1 MKKKHRASIQN
12 KRFQLRIVSPCHK
25 DYDIYLLTIS
35 KTYAM
40 EMLSQYSSLG
50 FQCELSKFNL
60 KSSQHYSQENDCVT
74 KFFIDNRLSTIMPLC
89 DEFRALHFIHASRRL
104 EEAFDSYLYY
114 FYNAANI
121 TMRSLLD
128 LYINKKNNNQ
138 LFETLSEIAILFS
151 HRESTK
157 FMRNHDFYIDELS
170 LFKNMINEI
179 LTGSH
184 DFLPF

>member
-12 KRFQLRIVSPCHK
+12 KQFQLRIVSPCHK
-25 DYDIYLLTIS
+25 DHDIYLFTIS

-60 KSSQHYSQENDCVT
+60 KSSKHYLQESGCVT
-74 KFFIDNRLSTIMPLC
+74 EFFIDNQLSMIIPLC
-89 DEFRALHFIHASRRL
+89 DEFRALHFIHVSRRL
-104 EEAFDSYLYY
+104 EEAFDSYSYD
-114 FYNAANI
+114 FYNAADI

-138 LFETLSEIAILFS
+138 LFETLNEIAMTFL
-151 HRESTK
+151 RRNSTK
-157 FMRNHDFYIDELS
+157 FMRNHDFHIDELS

-179 LTGSH
+179 LTGSN

>member
-12 KRFQLRIVSPCHK
+12 KRFQLRIVSPCHR
-25 DYDIYLLTIS
+25 DYDIYLVTIS

-60 KSSQHYSQENDCVT
+60 KSSQHYLQENGCVT
-74 KFFIDNRLSTIMPLC
+74 EFFIDNRLSTIMPLC

-138 LFETLSEIAILFS
+138 LFETLSEIAIVFS
-151 HRESTK
+151 HRDSTK
-157 FMRNHDFYIDELS
+157 FMRNHNFYIDELS

>member
-12 KRFQLRIVSPCHK
+12 KRFQLRIVSPCHR
-25 DYDIYLLTIS
+25 DYDIYLVTIS

-50 FQCELSKFNL
+50 FQCELSQFNL

-74 KFFIDNRLSTIMPLC
+74 EFFIDNRLSTIMPLC

-151 HRESTK
+151 HRDSTK
-157 FMRNHDFYIDELS
+157 FMRNHNFYIDELS

>member
-12 KRFQLRIVSPCHK
+12 KRFQLRIVSPCHR
-25 DYDIYLLTIS
+25 DYDIYLVTIS

-50 FQCELSKFNL
+50 FQCELSQFNL

-74 KFFIDNRLSTIMPLC
+74 EFFIDNRLSTIMPLC

-151 HRESTK
+151 HRDSTK
-157 FMRNHDFYIDELS
+157 FMRNHNFYIDELS
-170 LFKNMINEI
+170 LFKNMVNEI

>member
-1 MKKKHRASIQN
+1 MKKKHRASIRN
-12 KRFQLRIVSPCHK
+12 KQFQLRIVSPCHK
-25 DYDIYLLTIS
+25 DYDIYLFTIS

-60 KSSQHYSQENDCVT
+60 KSSKHYLQENGCVT
-74 KFFIDNRLSTIMPLC
+74 EFFIDNQLSMNIPLW
-89 DEFRALHFIHASRRL
+89 DEFRALHFIHVSRRL
-104 EEAFDSYLYY
+104 EEAFDSYLYD
-114 FYNAANI
+114 FYNAADI

-138 LFETLSEIAILFS
+138 LFETLNEIAMTFL
-151 HRESTK
+151 RRNSTK
-157 FMRNHDFYIDELS
+157 FMRNHDFHIDELS

-179 LTGSH
+179 LTGSN

>member
-12 KRFQLRIVSPCHK
+12 KQFQLRIVSPCHK
-25 DYDIYLLTIS
+25 DYDIYLVTIS
-35 KTYAM
+35 ESYAI

-50 FQCELSKFNL
+50 FQCELSQFNL

-151 HRESTK
+151 HRDSTK
-157 FMRNHDFYIDELS
+157 FMRNHNFYIDELS
-170 LFKNMINEI
+170 LFKNMVNEI

>member
-12 KRFQLRIVSPCHK
+12 KQFQLRIVSPCHK
-25 DYDIYLLTIS
+25 DYDIYLFTIS
-35 KTYAM
+35 ESYAM

-50 FQCELSKFNL
+50 FQCELSQFKL
-60 KSSQHYSQENDCVT
+60 KSSQHYLQENGCVT
-74 KFFIDNRLSTIMPLC
+74 EFFIDNQLSINMPLW
-89 DEFRALHFIHASRRL
+89 DECRALHFIHVSRRL
-104 EEAFDSYLYY
+104 EEAFDSYLYD
-114 FYNAANI
+114 FYNAADI

-138 LFETLSEIAILFS
+138 LFETLSEIAIAFARRNS
-151 HRESTK
+151 SK
-157 FMRNHDFYIDELS
+157 FMRNYDFHIDELS

>member
-12 KRFQLRIVSPCHK
+12 KQFRLRIVSPCHK
-25 DYDIYLLTIS
+25 DYDIYLFTITES
-35 KTYAM
+35 YAM

-50 FQCELSKFNL
+50 FQCELSQFNL
-60 KSSQHYSQENDCVT
+60 KSSQYYLHENDCVT
-74 KFFIDNRLSTIMPLC
+74 EFFIDNKLSTIIPLC

-104 EEAFDSYLYY
+104 ESAFDSYLYY
-114 FYNAANI
+114 FYDAANL

-138 LFETLSEIAILFS
+138 LFKTLTDIAIVFS
-151 HRESTK
+151 DRGSTK
-157 FMRNHDFYIDELS
+157 FMRNHDFYIDELA

-184 DFLPF
+184 EFLPF

>member
-50 FQCELSKFNL
+50 FQCELSQFNL

-74 KFFIDNRLSTIMPLC
+74 GFFIDNRLSTIMPLC

>member
-1 MKKKHRASIQN
+1 MKKKHRVSIQN

-35 KTYAM
+35 ESYAM

-50 FQCELSKFNL
+50 FQCELSQFNL

-74 KFFIDNRLSTIMPLC
+74 GFFIDNRLSTIMPLC

-151 HRESTK
+151 HRDSTK
-157 FMRNHDFYIDELS
+157 FMRNHNFYIDELS

>member
-12 KRFQLRIVSPCHK
+12 KQFQLRIVSPCHK
-25 DYDIYLLTIS
+25 DYDIYLFTTS
-35 KTYAM
+35 ESYAM

-50 FQCELSKFNL
+50 FQCELSQFNL
-60 KSSQHYSQENDCVT
+60 KSSQHYSQENGCVT
-74 KFFIDNRLSTIMPLC
+74 EFFIDNRLSTIMPLC

-151 HRESTK
+151 HRDSSK
-157 FMRNHDFYIDELS
+157 FMINHNFYIDELS

>member
-25 DYDIYLLTIS
+25 DYDIYLFTIS

-60 KSSQHYSQENDCVT
+60 KSSKHYSQENDCVT
-74 KFFIDNRLSTIMPLC
+74 EFFIDNQLSMNIPLW
-89 DEFRALHFIHASRRL
+89 DEFRALHFIHVSRRL
-104 EEAFDSYLYY
+104 EEAFDSYLYD
-114 FYNAANI
+114 FYNTADI

-138 LFETLSEIAILFS
+138 LFETLNEIAMTFL
-151 HRESTK
+151 RRNSTK
-157 FMRNHDFYIDELS
+157 FMRNHDFHIDELS

-179 LTGSH
+179 LTGSN

>member
-1 MKKKHRASIQN
+1 
-12 KRFQLRIVSPCHK
+12 
-25 DYDIYLLTIS
+25 
-35 KTYAM
+35 
-40 EMLSQYSSLG
+40 
-50 FQCELSKFNL
+50 
-60 KSSQHYSQENDCVT
+60 
-74 KFFIDNRLSTIMPLC
+74 MPLC

-151 HRESTK
+151 HRDSSK
-157 FMRNHDFYIDELS
+157 FMINHNFYIDELS

>member
-12 KRFQLRIVSPCHK
+12 KQFQLRIVSPCHK
-25 DYDIYLLTIS
+25 DYDIYLFTIS

-60 KSSQHYSQENDCVT
+60 KSSQHYLHENGCVT
-74 KFFIDNRLSTIMPLC
+74 EFFIDNRLNINIPLW
-89 DEFRALHFIHASRRL
+89 DEFRVLHFIHVSRRL
-104 EEAFDSYLYY
+104 EEAFDSYLYD
-114 FYNAANI
+114 FYNAADI

-138 LFETLSEIAILFS
+138 LFETLSEIAMTFT
-151 HRESTK
+151 RRNSTK
-157 FMRNHDFYIDELS
+157 FMRNHDFHIDELS

-179 LTGSH
+179 LTGSN

>member
-50 FQCELSKFNL
+50 FQCELSQFNL